1 MVYFSNVNLS
11 VWFAVICALFVAEA
25 MDGLAAGYVVADDA
39 VD

>member
-1 MVYFSNVNLS
+1 
-11 VWFAVICALFVAEA
+11 VICALFVAEA